1 MSYSIYLSSTLND
14 LADEREAI
22 RKALSD
28 ECVVK
33 HSYLA
38 SEKDLVSSCLE
49 DVGRC
54 DAYVLVVGLRYGFI
68 PPDSASNPD
77 RLSITELEFRKAQ
90 EAGIPCL
97 VFIKDE
103 DHIPFGLTDAKT
115 GEHPPQ
121 RVERFRASVS
131 DAAIG
136 RPARFR
142 SAEDLP
148 LAVVKAFNAF
158 KEERLRQ
165 QPAPE
170 PKPGAPELVPPCPI
184 EDLPELQIID
194 RGPAVRFLQRA
205 LRRQMQRQLPPLR
218 DDGRFG
224 WVTELWLRLFQF
236 RIQESHQATMR
247 IDGICGNQSWGWLA
261 AFQPADVV
269 LPVPGQGADEAPP
282 RILRGAR
289 GAVVKHLQRTLVAVN
304 FSALPDLPDDGIF
317 DMATELHL
325 RAFQVQIRTTVDER
339 LAADGICSQD
349 TWRWLCGAT
358 SAPTVAD

>member
-1 MSYSIYLSSTLND
+1 MNYSIYLSSTLND

-38 SEKDLVSSCLE
+38 GEKDLVSSCLE

-54 DAYVLVVGLRYGFI
+54 DAYFLVVGLRYGFI

-77 RLSITELEFRKAQ
+77 QLSITELEFRKAQ
-90 EAGIPCL
+90 EVGIPCL

-103 DHIPFGLTDAKT
+103 DHIPFGFTDAKT
-115 GEHPPQ
+115 RENPPE
-121 RVERFRASVS
+121 RVERFRALVS

-136 RPARFR
+136 RAARFR
-142 SAEDLP
+142 SVEDLP

-158 KEERLRQ
+158 KEERVRQ
-165 QPAPE
+165 QPALE
-170 PKPGAPELVPPCPI
+170 AEPGAPELTALAPPCPI
-184 EDLPELQIID
+184 DDLPELQIID

-236 RIQESHQATMR
+236 RMQESHQATMR

-261 AFQPADVV
+261 AFQPADAV
-269 LPVPGQGADEAPP
+269 LPLPGQRADEAPP
-282 RILRGAR
+282 RILRGAQ
-289 GAVVKHLQRTLVAVN
+289 GAAVRHLQRTLVAVN
-304 FSALPDLPDDGIF
+304 FSVLPDLPDDGIF

-325 RAFQVQIRTTVDER
+325 RAFQVQLRATVDQQ
-339 LAADGICSQD
+339 LTANGICSQD
-349 TWRWLCGAT
+349 TWRWLCGAI
-358 SAPTVAD
+358 PPP